1 MHLNIYRRY
10 KYCEPRC
17 AESERTWRDFS
28 KITEYQ
34 KACISFYRA
43 FNKYSQDALNISL
56 KNVKKKKRIK
66 LLLNML
72 GRKKS
77 AIYIFAETIQKSV
90 YMSIS
95 EHAQNLSR
103 LLNIYSKCI
112 LFIML

>member
-28 KITEYQ
+28 KTTEYQ

-56 KNVKKKKRIK
+56 KNVKKKKK
-66 LLLNML
+66 E
-72 GRKKS
+72 S
-77 AIYIFAETIQKSV
+77 SY
-90 YMSIS
+90 Y
-95 EHAQNLSR
+95 
-103 LLNIYSKCI
+103 
-112 LFIML
+112 